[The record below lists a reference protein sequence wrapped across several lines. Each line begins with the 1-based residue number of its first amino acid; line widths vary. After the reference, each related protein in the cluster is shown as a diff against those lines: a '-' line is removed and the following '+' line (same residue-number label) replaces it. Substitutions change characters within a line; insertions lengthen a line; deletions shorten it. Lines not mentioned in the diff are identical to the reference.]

1 MRPPTSDPCSSDRR
15 GAATVGRQPRRSRGA
30 SPQSTG
36 LLFAL
41 PALLALALLI
51 VYPLLYTLALSV
63 MDDAGRLVGSR
74 NYQRVVSS
82 PLTLTALWNTFYYVG
97 ASLVLQVTLGTAV
110 GIMLNQKFR
119 GRGIARSLI
128 LIPWIVPGIVA
139 ATTWAWMFHSEFG
152 IVNYLMQRIGI
163 VDGPIGWLTSPTLVL
178 PSLIAVNVW
187 KMFPFVAVMV
197 LAGLQAVPETHYE
210 AARIDGADFI
220 DEVRHVMLPH
230 LRPTL
235 AAITL
240 LLLIWGLNG
249 ITLIYAMTKGGPA
262 SHSLIT
268 PIQIYRTGFEQFRF
282 GEAAALSVLFF
293 GVVLVLIALY
303 IRLLGRRA
311 EA

>member
-1 MRPPTSDPCSSDRR
+1 MRPPTSNPCSSEGTPTTKR
-15 GAATVGRQPRRSRGA
+15 PLRRSRPA
-30 SPQSTG
+30 FSLSTG

-63 MDDAGRLVGSR
+63 LDDAGRFVGSR
-74 NYQRVVSS
+74 NYQRIVNS

-97 ASLVLQVTLGTAV
+97 ASLALQMTLGTAV

-119 GRGIARSLI
+119 ARGLARSLI

-152 IVNYLMQRIGI
+152 IVNYILERIGL
-163 VDGPIGWLTSPTLVL
+163 VDGPVGWLTSPQLVL

-197 LAGLQAVPETHYE
+197 LAGLQAVPDSHYE
-210 AARIDGADFI
+210 AARMDGADFL
-220 DEVRHVMLPH
+220 DEVRYVMIPH
-230 LRPTL
+230 LKPILT
-235 AAITL
+235 AITL

-262 SHSLIT
+262 NHSLIT
-268 PIQIYRTGFEQFRF
+268 PIQIYKAAFEQFRF

-293 GVVLVLIALY
+293 GVALVLIALN
-303 IRLLGRRA
+303 IRILGRRA

>member
-1 MRPPTSDPCSSDRR
+1 MMRPPTSDPCSSDRR

-30 SPQSTG
+30 SPQGTG

-41 PALLALALLI
+41 PALLA
-51 VYPLLYTLALSV
+51 LALSV

-74 NYQRVVSS
+74 NYQRVVSA

-128 LIPWIVPGIVA
+128 LVPWIVPGIVA

-163 VDGPIGWLTSPTLVL
+163 VEGPIGWLTSPTLVL

-210 AARIDGADFI
+210 AARMDGA
-220 DEVRHVMLPH
+220 
-230 LRPTL
+230 
-235 AAITL
+235 
-240 LLLIWGLNG
+240 
-249 ITLIYAMTKGGPA
+249 
-262 SHSLIT
+262 
-268 PIQIYRTGFEQFRF
+268 GFEQFRF

-293 GVVLVLIALY
+293 GVVLALIALY